1 MSVSIGLGSA
11 ARGFILAALLVS
23 RAGAA
28 ELVEGRC
35 EVRRE
40 GDRATLTWPCES
52 GESGRLTFD
61 LRPGQPLFE
70 RLEIVDDAS
79 GKATTLVEKVDPVT
93 FLVVGSRENPPPT
106 PPEMS
111 VFNVF
116 FDNPAKRPYS
126 GYTSNFG
133 KKFRVLGEGNRASV
147 AIGPLFFGRDIN
159 SQLVSSPFLGEL
171 VVTVY
176 GGARL
181 IHVEAVVSTTEDR
194 RAFTYDAGLV
204 GESPIGQRL
213 AWIDTEGK
221 LHWELTAADAPDTPE
236 AVRHRTIVAEVDGG
250 SIACFPPPHQYFFPR
265 DWTDNLK
272 TVWHGKNHRH
282 LSTGH
287 HSLAGSGNGFGIR
300 QPETG
305 GGNYVPWFNAP
316 PGTEQRLGVFY
327 LLSRGSA
334 EDALREVLKFTHGD
348 RFPELPG
355 YKTFTSHWHMAF
367 TVDAMKKKTDGV
379 SPLPVPDLVGV
390 FKGLGVNA
398 VHVAE
403 FHGDGHPDDP
413 GPVRLA
419 ELDAMFQECRRLS
432 DDKLLM
438 IPGEEA
444 NLYLGPRKP
453 GRNPGHWLEMFPKPV
468 YFTMKRAPGQPF
480 VEEDP
485 KYGTVYHVGDTED
498 MFRLLD
504 REHGLAWTAH
514 ARIKASNFTPD
525 LYKDED
531 FFKGETWLG
540 AAWKAMP
547 ADLSRPRLGERVLN
561 LLDDMSNWGRK
572 KIVLGEVD
580 TFKLDHT
587 HEVYAHMNVN
597 YVKLD
602 KLPRFDEGWQPILD
616 SLRGGRFFV
625 TTGEV
630 LLHSATI
637 GGKEGGQTLTLA
649 PGGPSDVVV
658 DLSWTF
664 PLRSLEIVSGDGSKV
679 YRERLDLSDTT
690 PFGRK
695 TLTLKPDLTGRTWA
709 RLEVWDIATD
719 GAFTQP
725 VWIEGPGVGK

>member
-1 MSVSIGLGSA
+1 MSSSIGLGPA
-11 ARGFILAALLVS
+11 ARAFALAALLVPGI
-23 RAGAA
+23 GAA
-28 ELVEGRC
+28 EVDRPC
-35 EVRRE
+35 EARLE
-40 GDRATLTWPCES
+40 GDHATLAWPCES

-61 LRPGQPLFE
+61 LRPGKPLFE
-70 RLEIVDDAS
+70 RLEIVEDAS
-79 GKATTLVEKVDPVT
+79 GRATTLASGVDPAT
-93 FLVVGSRENPPPT
+93 FVVVGSRENPPPT
-106 PPEMS
+106 PPGMS

-116 FDNPAKRPYS
+116 FDNPAKRPFKVYAS
-126 GYTSNFG
+126 KLEG
-133 KKFRVLGEGNRASV
+133 KAFRVLGGGARGSV
-147 AIGPLFFGRDIN
+147 AVGPISVG
-159 SQLVSSPFLGEL
+159 PFRGEL

-181 IHVEAVVSTTEDR
+181 VHVEAVVSTFEER

-204 GESPIGQRL
+204 GASPIGKGL
-213 AWIDTEGK
+213 AWVDTEGK
-221 LHWELTAADAPDTPE
+221 LVRETLAADGADVAHP
-236 AVRHRTIVAEVDGG
+236 VRHRTIVAESAGG
-250 SIACFPPPHQYFFPR
+250 SLACFPPPHQFFFPR

-272 TVWHGKNHRH
+272 TVWHGRDHRG
-282 LSTGH
+282 L
-287 HSLAGSGNGFGIR
+287 GSDHGFGVR

-327 LLSRGSA
+327 LLSRGPA
-334 EDALREVLKFTHGD
+334 EDALRAVLRFTHGD

-355 YKTFTSHWHMAF
+355 HKTFSSHWHMAF
-367 TVDAMKKKTDGV
+367 TVDAMKKKAAGV

-390 FKGLGVNA
+390 FKGLGVEA

-419 ELDAMFQECRRLS
+419 ELAAMFEECRRLS
-432 DDKLLM
+432 DDKFLM

-468 YFTMKRAPGQPF
+468 FFTMKRGPGQPF
-480 VEEDP
+480 VEDDP
-485 KYGTVYHVGDTED
+485 EYGTVYHVGDTDD
-498 MFRLLD
+498 MVRLLG

-531 FFKGETWLG
+531 FFKGDTWLG

-547 ADLSRPRLGERVLN
+547 ADLSRPRLGERVLD
-561 LLDDMSNWGRK
+561 LLDDMANWGRK
-572 KIVLGEVD
+572 KLVLGEVD
-580 TFKLDHT
+580 VFKVDHT
-587 HEVYAHMNVN
+587 HEIYGHMNVN

-602 KLPRFDEGWQPILD
+602 RLPRFDNGWRPILD
-616 SLRGGRFFV
+616 ALRAGRFFV

-637 GGKEGGQTLTLA
+637 GGREGGRTLA
-649 PGGPSDVVV
+649 LDPDGRAEVVV

-664 PLRSLEIVSGDGSKV
+664 PLRSLEVVSGDGSKV
-679 YRERLDLSDTT
+679 YRERVDLSGTP

-695 TLTLKPDLTGRTWA
+695 TLTLKPDLAGRTWA
-709 RLEVWDIATD
+709 RLEAWDVATD

-725 VWIEGPGVGK
+725 VWIEGKSAVSGGD

>member
-1 MSVSIGLGSA
+1 MSSSIGLGPTA
-11 ARGFILAALLVS
+11 WAFALAAILGPGV
-23 RAGAA
+23 GAA
-28 ELVEGRC
+28 ELEGRC
-35 EVRRE
+35 EVRRDGE
-40 GDRATLTWPCES
+40 HASLSWPCEP

-61 LRPGQPLFE
+61 LRPGKPLFE
-70 RLEIVDDAS
+70 RLEIVEDAS
-79 GKATTLVEKVDPVT
+79 GKATTLAAGVDPAAWV
-93 FLVVGSRENPPPT
+93 VVGSRENPPPT
-106 PPEMS
+106 PPGMS

-116 FDNPAKRPYS
+116 FDNPARRPHQAYAS
-126 GYTSNFG
+126 KIEG
-133 KKFRVLGEGNRASV
+133 KALRVLGEGIRGSV
-147 AIGPLFFGRDIN
+147 AVGPISVG
-159 SQLVSSPFLGEL
+159 PFRGEL

-181 IHVEAVVSTTEDR
+181 VHVEPVVSTNEER

-204 GESPIGQRL
+204 GAAPIGKSL
-213 AWIDTEGK
+213 AWVDTEGRITR
-221 LHWELTAADAPDTPE
+221 ESPAADGADVAH
-236 AVRHRTIVAEVDGG
+236 AVRHRTIVAESDGG
-250 SIACFPPPHQYFFPR
+250 SLACFPPPHQFFFPR

-272 TVWHGKNHRH
+272 TVWHGRDHRGLGTDH
-282 LSTGH
+282 
-287 HSLAGSGNGFGIR
+287 GFGVR

-327 LLSRGSA
+327 LLSRGPA
-334 EDALREVLKFTHGD
+334 EDALKDVLKFTHGD

-355 YKTFTSHWHMAF
+355 YKTFSSHWHMAF
-367 TVDAMKKKTDGV
+367 TVDAMKKKAAGV

-390 FKGLGVNA
+390 FKRLGVEA

-419 ELDAMFQECRRLS
+419 ELAAMFEECRRLS
-432 DDKLLM
+432 DDKLLL

-468 YFTMKRAPGQPF
+468 FFTMKRAPNQPF
-480 VEEDP
+480 VEDDP
-485 KYGTVYHVGDTED
+485 GYGTVYHVGDTDD
-498 MFRLLD
+498 MFKLLD

-525 LYKDED
+525 LYKDEE

-547 ADLSRPRLGERVLN
+547 ADLSRPKLGERVLD
-561 LLDDMSNWGRK
+561 LLDDMANWGRK
-572 KIVLGEVD
+572 KFVIGEVD
-580 TFKLDHT
+580 VFKVDHT
-587 HEVYAHMNVN
+587 HEIYGHMNVN

-602 KLPRFDEGWQPILD
+602 KLPRFDDGWRPILD
-616 SLRGGRFFV
+616 ALRAGQFFV

-630 LLHSATI
+630 LFHSATI
-637 GGKEGGQTLTLA
+637 GGKEGGQTLTL
-649 PGGPSDVVV
+649 PSDGRPEVVV
-658 DLSWTF
+658 DLAWTF
-664 PLRSLEIVSGDGSKV
+664 PLRSLEVVSGDGSKV
-679 YRERLDLSDTT
+679 YRERLDLSDTP

-695 TLTLKPDLTGRTWA
+695 TATLKPDLTGRTWA
-709 RLEVWDIATD
+709 RLEAWDVATD

-725 VWIEGPGVGK
+725 VWIEGKPTVAGGR